1 MKRTILFVGGKTP
14 QILTWFIVQS
24 ISVIFLL
31 VIRQLG
37 IGNSLLFEQVF
48 VASFMGP
55 VCLLFIYKISPRFQ
69 GLKQIAPCEIGY
81 LLIIAVLS
89 FQLIVPSS
97 ILNIDRSRSFYVLSW
112 VKDGNVHI
120 KDNGLVLTGV
130 KSHEALDV
138 DAIDSRLNEQISR
151 GLINK
156 LNGDYELT
164 LRGSLM
170 VKIADILSILFK
182 LQGWNENKH

>member
-1 MKRTILFVGGKTP
+1 MKRTILFVGSKTP
-14 QILTWFIVQS
+14 QILTWLIVQS

-37 IGNSLLFEQVF
+37 IRNNLLFEQLF
-48 VASFMGP
+48 VASFIGP
-55 VCLLFIYKISPRFQ
+55 VCFLFIYKKFDRPK
-69 GLKQIAPCEIGY
+69 GLRKINASNVGY

-89 FQLIVPSS
+89 FQLIAPSS

-120 KDNGLVLTGV
+120 KDNGLILTGV
-130 KSHEALDV
+130 KSHEALDP
-138 DAIDSRLNEQISR
+138 DAIESRLNEQLSR

-156 LNGDYELT
+156 LNGDYKLT
-164 LRGSLM
+164 FRGSLM
-170 VKIADILSILFK
+170 VKIADTLSALFK
-182 LQGWNENKH
+182 LQGWDENKH